1 MKQYFTSKRVV
12 ELDVY
17 AEAKYTASKE
27 VFENE
32 KRVQYEGAIA
42 FEVLSGEKA
51 EAYEKLLGDDMDDM
65 KDMIDDYHEYLVIYF
80 DDCTTLT
87 YKNSYVDMFSFP
99 M

>member
-1 MKQYFTSKRVV
+1 M
-12 ELDVY
+12 
-17 AEAKYTASKE
+17 
-27 VFENE
+27 
-32 KRVQYEGAIA
+32 
-42 FEVLSGEKA
+42 LSGEKA
-51 EAYEKLLGDDMDDM
+51 EAYEKLLGDDM

>member
-17 AEAKYTASKE
+17 AEA
-27 VFENE
+27 
-32 KRVQYEGAIA
+32 
-42 FEVLSGEKA
+42 
-51 EAYEKLLGDDMDDM
+51 YEKLLGDDM